1 MAKALQRK
9 RLEEE
14 LETLRQKLYQ
24 LVSGEPTRLTDQG
37 VLPMSEQLDV
47 LIVQMQKELRK
58 TAF

>member
-58 TAF
+58 TAY

>member
-14 LETLRQKLYQ
+14 LEMLRQKLYQ
-24 LVSGEPTRLTDQG
+24 LVRGEPTRLTEQG

-58 TAF
+58 TVY